1 MAIIKRVTQDALL
14 PKQTELYADFLTD
27 FDMHPV
33 KKDVVRY
40 INENAVKQSI
50 KNLILTNRG
59 DRLFNN
65 TLGCDIRSMLFE
77 QMSASNDEVIM
88 DLIRSTIEN
97 YEPRARIMDINVTS
111 DYDTNTVNVTI
122 VFSIINKQEPIT
134 LELILN
140 RIR

>member
-1 MAIIKRVTQDALL
+1 MALVKRITQDALL
-14 PKQTELYADFLTD
+14 PKQVELYADFLTD
-27 FDMHPV
+27 FEMHPV

-50 KNLILTNRG
+50 KNLIMTNRG
-59 DRLFNN
+59 DRIFNN
-65 TLGCDIRSMLFE
+65 TLGCDVRSMLFE
-77 QMSASNDEVIM
+77 QMSSSNEQVIA

-97 YEPRARIMDINVTS
+97 YEPRARIMDVFVSS
-111 DYDTNTVNVTI
+111 DYDENSVNVTI